1 MKIFNKTEEA
11 FVGITIMTV
20 TFFLFINIILR
31 FFFSAGISW
40 TEEFIRYAIIW
51 ITFIGASICFRR
63 GIHVGIDVL
72 IDYLPG
78 KSKKTLSMIINLL
91 AIVFMIFLIKYGFDL
106 VLFSKGTGQ
115 LSPALQVPMFWVYL
129 AIPIGA
135 LLSLIHLFIQT
146 FEMIRNFRTN

>member
-11 FVGITIMTV
+11 FVGISMMAVTIL
-20 TFFLFINIILR
+20 LFINIILR

-40 TEEFIRYAIIW
+40 TEEFIRYTIIW

-72 IDYLPG
+72 IDYLPEKG
-78 KSKKTLSMIINLL
+78 KKTLNFIINIM
-91 AIVFMIFLIKYGFDL
+91 AIALMVCLIKFGYDL
-106 VLFSKGTGQ
+106 VIFSKSTGQ
-115 LSPALQVPMFWVYL
+115 LTPALQIQMFWVYL

-135 LLSLIHLFIQT
+135 LLSLIHLMIQT
-146 FEMIRNFRTN
+146 YEMIRNFKTS